1 MRNAIPILCFLS
13 LIYCNLRVSRQD
25 DEILSVYEK
34 INSSNKQA
42 QILLDESKV
51 IQAELLKQI
60 DACRDNEEIE
70 KHKRIN
76 IELRY
81 SELIQSYQELLIK
94 NSKNGRSK
102 FRY

>member
-1 MRNAIPILCFLS
+1 M
-13 LIYCNLRVSRQD
+13 RVSRQD